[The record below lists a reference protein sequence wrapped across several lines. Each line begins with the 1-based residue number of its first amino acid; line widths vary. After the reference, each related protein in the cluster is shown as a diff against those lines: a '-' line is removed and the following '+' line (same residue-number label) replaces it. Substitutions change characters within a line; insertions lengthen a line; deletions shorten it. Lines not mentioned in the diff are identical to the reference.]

1 MSLILRAAAVTDV
14 GLVRT
19 NNEDSAHAGRRLIA
33 VADGIGG
40 LPAGEFASDIVMRA
54 LAPLEDAPAGDDPL
68 AELTGAVYAANRQIR
83 EMTESTS
90 GRDGMGTTVTA
101 LLLSGED
108 LGMFHVGDSRA
119 YLLRDD
125 ELTQVTKDDTFVQSL
140 VDQGLLTRDEARRH
154 PQRSLVTQALQGQP
168 FTPTSEV
175 LRPRAGDRY
184 LLCSDG
190 LSDYVDDEA
199 IGRCLSSST
208 DPQHSAEAL
217 VKLAIDAGA
226 PDNVTVVVADVATG

>member
-1 MSLILRAAAVTDV
+1 LAVGSGICTILQRNAAKQPPRAAAVRVD
-14 GLVRT
+14 L
-19 NNEDSAHAGRRLIA
+19 
-33 VADGIGG
+33 
-40 LPAGEFASDIVMRA
+40 RA
-54 LAPLEDAPAGDDPL
+54 ECID
-68 AELTGAVYAANRQIR
+68 IR
-83 EMTESTS
+83 E
-90 GRDGMGTTVTA
+90 G
-101 LLLSGED
+101 
-108 LGMFHVGDSRA
+108 
-119 YLLRDD
+119 
-125 ELTQVTKDDTFVQSL
+125 
-140 VDQGLLTRDEARRH
+140 
-154 PQRSLVTQALQGQP
+154 SLVTQALQGQP